1 MVQFTNIQISSLSNE
16 IMCLIFKNTMKS
28 MGEKEKTQYFYCF
41 QNQRMIEEPGNN
53 SCNAVFFSDLMGTS
67 GLC

>member
-1 MVQFTNIQISSLSNE
+1 
-16 IMCLIFKNTMKS
+16 MCLIFKNTMKS

-53 SCNAVFFSDLMGTS
+53 SCDAVFFLDLMARIHKG
-67 GLC
+67 GLFQIRGSNLVCVLK